1 METFAL
7 QAFAGLFMV
16 CCCFSVSQSNSA
28 LNTSVKSSAQA
39 CMRTIRFIPQ
49 DVTARWPVVQ
59 DAKPETVGTVK
70 KAAAKLLVKRCG
82 FCKRLVVTMNENRDM
97 TLFLVLCLVVLRKLV
112 RCCDQQLLK
121 IGGGN
126 LAPVVDVGERLFVAD
141 PISHAIGADV
151 RPNAALAPI
160 IYHPIFWHFVK
171 RVRGLMHQANCPEV
185 V

>member
-1 METFAL
+1 
-7 QAFAGLFMV
+7 
-16 CCCFSVSQSNSA
+16 
-28 LNTSVKSSAQA
+28 
-39 CMRTIRFIPQ
+39 MRTIRLLPQ
-49 DVTARWPVVQ
+49 DVTARWRVVQ

-70 KAAAKLLVKRCG
+70 KAAAKLLVKRRG

-112 RCCDQQLLK
+112 
-121 IGGGN
+121 GGN